1 MTLYVS
7 SPTRVQSPSI
17 QSTYICLC
25 CSQWSEKAAQPTGS
39 GGCHIRYLI
48 KMFHTFASTFYYYYP
63 VQFYI
68 VPPGFANRPLN
79 GIDPPMLVAQIIE
92 RTFTAS
98 QALCCSFP
106 QSVGA
111 VQAATR
117 RTAWN
122 GMGKSLPS
130 FVFGCFLPRS
140 GLISRLLDLVKQRK
154 PKGNAREKSCTME
167 K

>member
-106 QSVGA
+106 QSVHSAGRQQTY
-111 VQAATR
+111 VTY
-117 RTAWN
+117 
-122 GMGKSLPS
+122 GMEWHGEIASIFCLWMFPPSLGLNLTVAGPGQTTEAEGK
-130 FVFGCFLPRS
+130 R
-140 GLISRLLDLVKQRK
+140 
-154 PKGNAREKSCTME
+154 
-167 K
+167 